1 MLHFLNHVSKAVR
14 ENGARALAKR
24 ETKYDL
30 PEKEFPTTFG
40 GIFFP
45 HVKRLRKLFS
55 VCAYKK
61 VHCVRV

>member
-14 ENGARALAKR
+14 ENDAGALAKYK
-24 ETKYDL
+24 TKNDL
-30 PEKEFPTTFG
+30 PQKELPTTFG

-45 HVKRLRKLFS
+45 HVKRFYKLFF

-61 VHCVRV
+61 VYSVRE